1 MYCYII
7 HSLTNDNHPFTH
19 IILFT
24 YQSILLS
31 IQVFGGLLLSTTQP
45 KEGEEKETDS
55 NLEQTEEE
63 TSSMA
68 NILFNKSR
76 LSGLQKAV
84 CQHIMDS
91 VHTEASRMKE
101 EWEKSLKE
109 PTAPKVPPARQ
120 ASHDPSTLGGVGSRS
135 KGPDTYR
142 YELLTMLEGLS
153 QSELG
158 CNYLAGQSQ
167 LIQDLVSLLH
177 IASGRIKLQVRK
189 QIYCNTE

>member
-1 MYCYII
+1 M
-7 HSLTNDNHPFTH
+7 H
-19 IILFT
+19 
-24 YQSILLS
+24 LS

-45 KEGEEKETDS
+45 KEGEEEETDS

-120 ASHDPSTLGGVGSRS
+120 ASHDPSTLEGVGSRS
-135 KGPDTYR
+135 KGPDTYC

-158 CNYLAGQSQ
+158 CNYLAGQTQ
-167 LIQDLVSLLH
+167 LVQDLVSLLH
-177 IASGRIKLQVRK
+177 TASGRIKLQVRN
-189 QIYCNTE
+189 QI